1 MTADYAA
8 FLAGKKRV
16 HYGNGPSIDPA
27 DIHPALFPFQA
38 DLVRWACRKGR
49 AALFTMTGTGKTIM
63 QVEWARLI
71 GERTLIL
78 APLAVTTQTIRE
90 AERLLGIEVVY
101 ARRQD
106 EAGPGITITNYE
118 RLAGFD
124 PAAFGAVVL
133 DEAGILKNFS
143 GATKKAL
150 VAAFRE
156 TTYRLVATATPA
168 PNDIE
173 ELCNHADF
181 LGIMTPQEM
190 RSTFFIADSKG
201 EFMRYRLKG
210 HSREAFYRWL
220 SSWSMALRRP
230 SDLGYSD
237 DGFILPPL
245 SIAPTFIPTD
255 WAPNGA
261 LFPVGLKG
269 IAERSEVRRAT
280 LEARVAATADLITSS
295 PGEIWLIWCGLND
308 EGRALA
314 RLVPDAVVVEGS
326 DHPDRKAELLLAFA
340 DGEIP
345 VLITKPSIA
354 GFGLNFQRCARMA
367 FLGLGDSYEQYFQAI
382 RRCWRF
388 GQTRPVVC
396 HIVLSDAEKP
406 IYDNVIA
413 KEAAAEA
420 MLSGLLLEV
429 KELERAEIFAGSS
442 AADSYEP
449 TRELSVPPWMATV

>member
-1 MTADYAA
+1 MTYAS
-8 FLAGKKRV
+8 FLATKRRM
-16 HYGNGPSIDPA
+16 HSGCGIA
-27 DIHPALFPFQA
+27 IETGALHPNLFPFQA
-38 DLVRWACRKGR
+38 DLVRWALRKGR
-49 AALFTMTGTGKTIM
+49 AGHFTMTGTGKTVM
-63 QVEWARLI
+63 QVEWARHT
-71 GERTLIL
+71 GQRTLIL

-90 AERLLGIEVVY
+90 ASRLLDVEVVY
-101 ARRQD
+101 ARHQD
-106 EAGPGITITNYE
+106 EASDGITITNYE
-118 RLAGFD
+118 RLGRFD
-124 PAAFGAVVL
+124 PDAFGAVVL

-150 VAAFRE
+150 VAAFRH
-156 TTYRLVATATPA
+156 TPWRLVATATPA

-210 HSREAFYRWL
+210 HAKEAFYRWL
-220 SSWSMALRRP
+220 ASWSMALRRP
-230 SDLGYSD
+230 SDLGYPD

-245 SIAPTFIPTD
+245 SIQPVFVATD
-255 WAPNGA
+255 WAPDGA

-269 IAERSEVRRAT
+269 ITERSEVRRAT
-280 LEARVAATADLITSS
+280 LDARVGAVASLIEAE
-295 PGEIWLIWCGLND
+295 PDQAWLVWCGLND

-314 RLVPDAVVVEGS
+314 RLVPDAVVIEGS
-326 DHPDRKAELLLAFA
+326 DPPDRKAEVLLAFA
-340 DGEIP
+340 DGDIRT
-345 VLITKPSIA
+345 LITKPSIA

-388 GQTRPVVC
+388 GQTRPVEV

-406 IYDNVIA
+406 VYDNVIA

-420 MLSGLLLEV
+420 MLDGLLLEV
-429 KELERAEIFAGSS
+429 GELERAELFAGSTM
-442 AADSYEP
+442 ADSYEP
-449 TRELSVPPWMATV
+449 TRTLSVPAWIAS